1 MKLLQCTKFTHIHNC
16 SSDTLVHYLS
26 PSVSG
31 RSSQQC
37 QDADKDVY
45 CVQVNPH
52 GPNTRRQEKNDR
64 VTVW

>member
-1 MKLLQCTKFTHIHNC
+1 MKLLQCTKFTQI
-16 SSDTLVHYLS
+16 SIIVLQTLWVHYLS
-26 PSVSG
+26 PSVSR

-52 GPNTRRQEKNDR
+52 GPNTWQQEENDE
-64 VTVW
+64 